1 MKYSSIKYWAE
12 EDRPREK
19 LIFKGSHTLTDSEL
33 LAILI
38 GSGTRKHSALDL
50 SRVVISKCENDIGKL
65 NKMTIRDLMDI
76 SGIGE
81 AKASKLM
88 ASFELMKRVQF
99 KPIKDSNVIRSS
111 KDAFDQVRLHFLDLG
126 HEEFYVLFLN
136 RANQILSKAMI
147 SKGGLS
153 GTIADGKVIFK
164 KALEVQASALVLS
177 HNHPSGQLKPSEQD
191 KRLTRQLTEFGKM
204 IDLQILDHL
213 IVSQD
218 NYFSFADE
226 GMM

>member
-1 MKYSSIKYWAE
+1 MNYTSIKNWAE

-19 LIFKGSHTLTDSEL
+19 LILRGSHTLTDSEL

-38 GSGTRKHSALDL
+38 GSGTRKQTALDL
-50 SRVVISKCENDIGKL
+50 SREIILKCESDITQL
-65 NKMTIRDLMDI
+65 SKMEIRDLIQI

-88 ASFELMKRVQF
+88 ASFELMKRVQY
-99 KPIKDSNVIRSS
+99 KPSKERSTIRSS
-111 KDAFDQVRLHFLDLG
+111 KDAFEQVQFHFLDLG
-126 HEEFYVLFLN
+126 HEEFYVIFLN
-136 RANQILSKAMI
+136 RGNQVISKELI

-164 KALEVQASALVLS
+164 KALELRASALILT
-177 HNHPSGQLKPSEQD
+177 HNHPSGQLRPSEQD
-191 KRLTRQLTEFGKM
+191 KRLTRQLTDFGKL